1 MSNSA
6 DRERDL
12 AIALNDVML
21 AASSFAYGRGMPEA
35 RKHLQTAI
43 QQGNAV
49 LNQKPCARDEQ
60 HALGLRELADQ
71 ADAAMAE
78 EPGFR
83 RDTHG

>member
-35 RKHLQTAI
+35 RKHLQAAI

-49 LNQKPCARDEQ
+49 LNQKPCARDEK
-60 HALGLRELADQ
+60 HSPSLRELADR
-71 ADAAMAE
+71 ADAERAE
-78 EPGFR
+78 QPGYR
-83 RDTHG
+83 SDTDG

>member
-35 RKHLQTAI
+35 RKHLQAAI

-49 LNQKPCARDEQ
+49 LNQKPCARDQQ
-60 HALGLRELADQ
+60 HVPDLRELADQ

-78 EPGFR
+78 QPGFR